1 VALLAALI
9 LVIPACGDDAEGI
22 TVEGAWARNS
32 PMTAGAGAGYLKV
45 TSPVA
50 DTLVG
55 ITVDATVA
63 EMGELHDVVE
73 VSTGTTIPGSM
84 DLGTGMMMIPID
96 AIPLPAGEQVVLEP
110 GHLHLMFVGLAG
122 PLEIGQK
129 FDVTLQFETADDLVV
144 EFEGGSPLSQLTE
157 SEGAGPDKHWPDSL
171 PGSKPN

>member
-1 VALLAALI
+1 MRSLRRVALLAALV
-9 LVIPACGDDAEGI
+9 LVVPACGDDAEGI

-32 PMTAGAGAGYLKV
+32 PMTSGAGAGYLKL

-55 ITVDATVA
+55 ATVDPTVA

-73 VSTGTTIPGSM
+73 VPGTGTTMAGM
-84 DLGTGMMMIPID
+84 DLGNGLMMIKID

-122 PLEIGQK
+122 ALEVGQR
-129 FDVTLQFETADDLVV
+129 FNVTLQFENADDLVV
-144 EFEGGSPLSQLTE
+144 EFEVREEAP
-157 SEGAGPDKHWPDSL
+157 
-171 PGSKPN
+171 